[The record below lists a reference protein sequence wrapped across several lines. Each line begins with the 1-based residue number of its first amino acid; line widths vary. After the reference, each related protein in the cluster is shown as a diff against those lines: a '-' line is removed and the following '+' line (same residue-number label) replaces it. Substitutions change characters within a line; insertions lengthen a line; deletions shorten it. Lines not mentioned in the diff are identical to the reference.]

1 MHAREGM
8 TSQEL
13 LDLATRLAKD
23 FKIWSEEAT
32 LRNAVSTNDLVLL
45 RQVAAVLERATERGV
60 AAQVN
65 DTPEQQQVLTGE
77 SVTTPDDTL
86 GG

>member
-1 MHAREGM
+1 M

-23 FKIWSEEAT
+23 LKSWSEEAT
-32 LRNAVSTNDLVLL
+32 LRNAVSPDDLTRL
-45 RQVAAVLERATERGV
+45 REAAGVVERATEKGV
-60 AAQVN
+60 FARVN
-65 DTPEQQQVLTGE
+65 DTPEQQQSLTGE
-77 SVTTPDDTL
+77 SVTAPDDTL